1 MLYQN
6 KMTEP
11 VETEDKYLTEPSI
24 LRLARKAGIKNFSDP
39 CYEVVEKL
47 IEEDLREIIKVIKI
61 INSEKDTKTI
71 MIANVYQALNL
82 RGERVAHSDKLDPQ
96 TTKKA

>member
-1 MLYQN
+1 MA
-6 KMTEP
+6 EP

-39 CYEVVEKL
+39 CYEVVNQL
-47 IEEDLREIIKVIKI
+47 IESDLKELVKAIKI

-71 MIANVYQALNL
+71 MIANVYEALNL
-82 RGERVAHSDKLDPQ
+82 QGERVAYSDKLDSQ
-96 TTKKA
+96 TAKKA